1 MFMDLIACTIMAI
14 MRINMSTDLNEITA
28 LMQLASPALPIGGY
42 SYSQGLE
49 SAIDSGLVKD
59 ANSAES
65 WIHDIFLGIFA
76 RSEAPIWL
84 LSYEAWRNN
93 DYQEVARL
101 NDYFL
106 ASRETIE
113 LRSEAEQMGWS
124 LLQVAQALE
133 WGGIPSLN
141 QLRIIKPV
149 SLLTAHSYASFHLN
163 IQAQNGL
170 AAYSFSWI
178 ENQVSAALKAIP
190 LGQVAGQKALT
201 KIRLTVPAMY
211 EEARRRAK
219 SDLELIDN
227 FSPMMSIL
235 SSRHESLYSRL
246 FRS

>member
-1 MFMDLIACTIMAI
+1 M
-14 MRINMSTDLNEITA
+14 
-28 LMQLASPALPIGGY
+28 
-42 SYSQGLE
+42 
-49 SAIDSGLVKD
+49 
-59 ANSAES
+59 
-65 WIHDIFLGIFA
+65 
-76 RSEAPIWL
+76 

-178 ENQVSAALKAIP
+178 ENQVSA
-190 LGQVAGQKALT
+190 
-201 KIRLTVPAMY
+201 
-211 EEARRRAK
+211 K

>member
-1 MFMDLIACTIMAI
+1 M
-14 MRINMSTDLNEITA
+14 
-28 LMQLASPALPIGGY
+28 
-42 SYSQGLE
+42 
-49 SAIDSGLVKD
+49 
-59 ANSAES
+59 
-65 WIHDIFLGIFA
+65 
-76 RSEAPIWL
+76 

-133 WGGIPSLN
+133 WGGILSLN